1 MRNFIHRWLQSGYFF
16 SKLGNFFPIFEK
28 GAGETSPPLPPLVTR
43 LDWMLVLQKRTG
55 WVNVWLVLNG
65 CWPSKKDIHRKNRIL
80 CWLSW
85 FSKDLFA
92 NLLISAKNFVVPP
105 CNDYYYYYYYLL
117 LTTYYLLLTT
127 YYHYYYYYYY
137 RTGNVTKY
145 LIIVLENG
153 TSIFL

>member
-1 MRNFIHRWLQSGYFF
+1 MITIRVFFLQIRELFSNFRKRGRGDL
-16 SKLGNFFPIFEK
+16 
-28 GAGETSPPLPPLVTR
+28 PPLPPLVTR

-55 WVNVWLVLNG
+55 RVNVWLVLNG

-105 CNDYYYYYYYLL
+105 CNDYYYYYYLL

-127 YYHYYYYYYY
+127 YYLLLLLLLLQNWECYEIPYHCA
-137 RTGNVTKY
+137 RKWNFHFFV
-145 LIIVLENG
+145 INAF
-153 TSIFL
+153 SM